1 MKIEHKYLEIENLE
15 QVVVDIAE
23 YQREGNYKLITS
35 KELNNLM
42 KGDAEIL
49 IVDTMSK
56 DLYDKRHLK
65 GALHIEGTFEENE
78 FMSEERQRELKE
90 VLGDNLTRRVVF
102 YSSRINCRR
111 SHVMAKWAVKM
122 GYKDISKLVGGTLSW
137 KDMGYEFVKNEG

>member
-90 VLGDNLTRRVVF
+90 VLGDDLTRRAVF

-122 GYKDISKLVGGTLSW
+122 GYKDIFKLVGGTLSW

>member
-1 MKIEHKYLEIENLE
+1 MKIEHKYLEIEDLE
-15 QVVVDIAE
+15 QVVLDIVK

-35 KELNNLM
+35 KELNTLM
-42 KGDAEIL
+42 KEETEVL

-65 GALHIEGTFEENE
+65 GALHMEGTFEENE
-78 FMSEERQRELKE
+78 IMSEERQRELRGL
-90 VLGDNLTRRVVF
+90 LGDDLTRRVVF

-122 GYKDISKLVGGTLSW
+122 GYRDISKLVGGTLSW